1 MELAYGADNTSLSRL
16 ARMKMPISLR
26 PMQIQYNFC
35 LFTSGILRYKH
46 ELNPLA
52 ICLAFIELHIGN
64 MRLTFQTVQDPSS
77 SNSHSGLSAH
87 LFLSRAYFS
96 IFSSSLSHLI
106 P

>member
-52 ICLAFIELHIGN
+52 MFGFYWAAYREHEADIPNSAGSFLIQLSLRVVCSSFSVQGL
-64 MRLTFQTVQDPSS
+64 FQ
-77 SNSHSGLSAH
+77 
-87 LFLSRAYFS
+87 YFQ
-96 IFSSSLSHLI
+96 
-106 P
+106 

>member
-52 ICLAFIELHIGN
+52 MFG
-64 MRLTFQTVQDPSS
+64 F
-77 SNSHSGLSAH
+77 
-87 LFLSRAYFS
+87 Y
-96 IFSSSLSHLI
+96 
-106 P
+106 